1 MEDDTPLSTRDTID
15 LMGAFAFA
23 LQATMPVA
31 QSVRFRQTLEL
42 IEQQVLLQDRPAVAA
57 ALRHIAAALPPVE
70 EEADP
75 GTSAPKH

>member
-1 MEDDTPLSTRDTID
+1 MEEDTPLSTRDTID

-42 IEQQVLLQDRPAVAA
+42 IEQQVLQQDRPAVAA
-57 ALRHIAAALPPVE
+57 ALRQIAAALPAAGEPPE
-70 EEADP
+70 P
-75 GTSAPKH
+75 GSSVPTH

>member
-1 MEDDTPLSTRDTID
+1 MEDDTRLSTRDTID

-42 IEQQVLLQDRPAVAA
+42 IEQQVLQQDRPAVAA
-57 ALRHIAAALPPVE
+57 ALRQIAAALPAAHQT
-70 EEADP
+70 ADP
-75 GTSAPKH
+75 RTSSGTR